1 MPNRKTKEAM
11 RANKRAAA
19 QERDRA
25 ARKDWLEKEG
35 TRLRAPAIQN
45 DLSGKPS
52 ILSNLPAM
60 SVRERKL
67 QDKNKGLLSP
77 SGERKSR
84 VLSKHEI
91 LQRKKV
97 S

>member
-19 QERDRA
+19 QERDRR

-35 TRLRAPAIQN
+35 TRLRAQAIQN

-52 ILSNLPAM
+52 ILSNLPAI

-67 QDKNKGLLSP
+67 QDKNKGLRSP
-77 SGERKSR
+77 SGERKGR

>member
-1 MPNRKTKEAM
+1 M

-25 ARKDWLEKEG
+25 ARKDRLEKEG
-35 TRLRAPAIQN
+35 TRLRAQAIQN

-67 QDKNKGLLSP
+67 QDKNQGLLSP
-77 SGERKSR
+77 SGERKGR
-84 VLSKHEI
+84 VLSKDEI
-91 LQRKKV
+91 LQRKK
-97 S
+97 SGLK